1 MNNTDELNF
10 TGQVAVV
17 TGAGRGL
24 GRQHAL
30 LLASRGCKVIVND
43 LGSAYDG
50 TGAAEGKVA
59 DEVVAEIKTAGG
71 EATAN
76 YDSVEQGDLIIA
88 AAMKAYGRID
98 IVVNNAGILTPEVW
112 SELTLE
118 SWQRTINVNLTGVFS
133 VMKAAWPIFV
143 AQKYLSL
150 IHI

>member
-10 TGQVAVV
+10 AGQVAVV

-76 YDSVEQGDLIIA
+76 YDSVEQG
-88 AAMKAYGRID
+88 
-98 IVVNNAGILTPEVW
+98 
-112 SELTLE
+112 EL
-118 SWQRTINVNLTGVFS
+118 
-133 VMKAAWPIFV
+133 
-143 AQKYLSL
+143 LSL